1 MNFLLAMA
9 QLSAR
14 MLGNDFFSF
23 FYQENIIIF
32 IKMQLFLRKDNVAG
46 VTLPVFESYQVM
58 TASFLRESVDFLG
71 DMSLFKEKGRL
82 LVK

>member
-14 MLGNDFFSF
+14 MLGNDFFSSF
-23 FYQENIIIF
+23 FYQENKKIF

-58 TASFLRESVDFLG
+58 TASFLGEIVDFLG
-71 DMSLFKEKGRL
+71 DMSL
-82 LVK
+82 